1 MLTLETSLELF
12 SCAPPNGELG
22 PREGRDLLR
31 VTEQVSGSVGTGTQ
45 VSGSVGTGTRDLAF
59 PLFFSFLWGRQG
71 VAGLKPVNYL

>member
-1 MLTLETSLELF
+1 MLALETSLELF

-31 VTEQVSGSVGTGTQ
+31 VTEQVSGSVGTGT
-45 VSGSVGTGTRDLAF
+45 RDLAF
-59 PLFFSFLWGRQG
+59 PLFYSFSWGRQG